1 MFIVATLVCAVLLT
15 ISYMKLATQ
24 EFGRVLLRKL
34 ELVGVVR
41 CRKTMGEEMD
51 ENAAR
56 KEAMSYSMFIV
67 NLIYEASVFL
77 LAFVMLPRINM
88 NIPTYAVY
96 ALVAGLSGV
105 AAFGFSYGL
114 I

>member
-1 MFIVATLVCAVLLT
+1 
-15 ISYMKLATQ
+15 
-24 EFGRVLLRKL
+24 
-34 ELVGVVR
+34 
-41 CRKTMGEEMD
+41 MGEEMD

-77 LAFVMLPRINM
+77 LAFVMLPRINI